1 MEARANPKIA
11 SSLIIGTFEQTSTCM
26 WMCKVRTFKEV
37 ETTPLLV
44 ATGENPNADVAKRLD
59 RKRNFC
65 MVVLLFVA
73 SFLCIGLLLAVL

>member
-11 SSLIIGTFEQTSTCM
+11 SSLIIGTFEQTSM
-26 WMCKVRTFKEV
+26 WTCKVRTFKEV

-65 MVVLLFVA
+65 MIVLLFVA
-73 SFLCIGLLLAVL
+73 S